1 MELQSL
7 YVFSRQCGVQQ
18 GGVLSPVLFAIYIDD
33 LILKLVKLNLGCC
46 IGDMNVCCL
55 VYADDIVLLSGS
67 LHKLQL
73 MLNICN
79 SEMNYLHLK
88 FNTSKCHV
96 LHIVVRFVGG
106 TRLLILLILFRIY
119 WTVIR
124 AGRTWRNDSSPRK
137 RQCLGLSIAVCQSV

>member
-1 MELQSL
+1 MEL
-7 YVFSRQCGVQQ
+7 YWVRQ
-18 GGVLSPVLFAIYIDD
+18 GGVLSPVLHAIYIDD
-33 LILKLVKLNLGCC
+33 LILKLVKPNLGCC

-79 SEMNYLHLK
+79 AEMNYLHLK

-96 LHIVVRFVGG
+96 LSIGENYAMSVVRFVGG
-106 TRLLILLILFRIY
+106 TRLLILLILFRI
-119 WTVIR
+119 
-124 AGRTWRNDSSPRK
+124 
-137 RQCLGLSIAVCQSV
+137 